1 METTHAKDV
10 LSIDLE
16 TYSDVSLKDCGVYKY
31 VESPNFEILLCSI
44 SLNGGPVE
52 DYQLAIGDELPQS
65 FIEALTDPNIIK
77 EAHNAQFE
85 RVCLTKYLYGGF
97 EKGFLDPSQWVC
109 TMAHASILGLPSSLE
124 KVGEALGLA
133 EDKKKLNTG
142 KALIRYF
149 SVPSKTKGRTRNLPF
164 HDMAR
169 WDLYVEY
176 NIQDVVTE
184 VEIENKLSQYPIPD
198 IEQKIYALDQRIN
211 DRGAGLDME
220 LVRDITTYNDK
231 YQASL
236 LERAKEITGLDNPN
250 SNNQLLGWLKER
262 ENGVTSVNK
271 EAVADLLKSTKDDE
285 VKEMLRIRQEMTKT
299 SLKKYDTMERAV
311 CSDDR
316 IRGVLM
322 YYGANRTGRWA
333 GRLVQVQ
340 NLPRNNIE
348 ELSDVR
354 ELVKAGEFETLDMIY
369 DNVPDILSQLIRTA
383 FVAPKGRTYVVC
395 DYSAIE
401 ARVIA
406 WLAREKWRQDVFKA
420 NGDIYCES
428 ASQMF
433 NVPVVK
439 HGENGHLRQKGKVA
453 ELALGYQGGIGALKA
468 MGGERMGLT
477 ESEMTDIIAKWRKAS
492 PHITALWREVEDCAK
507 KAIRTHTPQ
516 RLKNRNIAFLYES
529 GILFIKLPN
538 GRSLAYQGARLEG
551 EGRYTKIKYKGMHQ
565 ERKIWCDL
573 DTYGGKLVEN
583 IVQAIAR
590 DCLAKAMLSL
600 DNVGY
605 EIVFHIHD
613 EVVIEVE
620 KDKADAEY
628 ELIKGI
634 MCMPIQWAPGLI
646 LNAEGFTSDYYMKD

>member
-1 METTHAKDV
+1 METKKDKDI

-16 TYSDVSLKDCGVYKY
+16 TYSDVNLKNCGVYKY
-31 VESPNFEILLCSI
+31 VESPNFEILLCSF

-52 DYQLAIGDELPQS
+52 TYELAVGDELPQS
-65 FIEALTDPNIIK
+65 FIDALTDPNIIK

-85 RVCLTKYLYGGF
+85 RVCLTKYLYGNF
-97 EKGFLDPSQWVC
+97 EHFLDPSQWTC
-109 TMAHASILGLPSSLE
+109 TMAHASILGLPSALE
-124 KVGEALGLA
+124 KVGEALGLS

-149 SVPSKTKGRTRNLPF
+149 SVPSKTKGRMRNLPY
-164 HDMAR
+164 HDMER
-169 WDLYVEY
+169 WNLYAEY
-176 NIQDVVTE
+176 NNQDVVTE
-184 VEIENKLSQYPIPD
+184 LEIEKKLSLFPIPR
-198 IEQKIYALDQRIN
+198 IEQKIYALDQSIN
-211 DRGAGLDME
+211 DRGAKLDME
-220 LVRDITTYNDK
+220 LVRDIIDYNNA
-231 YQASL
+231 YQEELAT
-236 LERAKEITGLDNPN
+236 RAKEITGLDNPN
-250 SNNQLLGWLKER
+250 SSKQLLGWLKEKKD
-262 ENGVTSVNK
+262 GVTSVKK
-271 EAVADLLKSTKDDE
+271 EAVADLIEITESEE
-285 VKEMLRIRQEMTKT
+285 VREMLKLRQEMTKT

-311 CSDDR
+311 CDDDR

-348 ELSDVR
+348 ELDDVR
-354 ELVKAGEFETLDMIY
+354 ALVKAKDFETLDMLY

-383 FVAPKGRTYVVC
+383 FIADEGKTFVVC

-406 WLAREKWRQDVFKA
+406 WLAGEKWRQEVFSK

-453 ELALGYQGGIGALKA
+453 ELALGYQGGLGALKQ
-468 MGGERMGLT
+468 MGGERMGLS
-477 ESEMTDIIAKWRKAS
+477 EEEMTDIIKKWRKAS
-492 PHITALWREVEDCAK
+492 PAIVSLWREVEDCAK
-507 KAIRTHTPQ
+507 RTIRTHNPQ
-516 RLKNRNIAFLYES
+516 RLKRGNITFKFS
-529 GILFIKLPN
+529 NGILFIQLPN
-538 GRSLAYQGARLEG
+538 GRSLAYQGARIEG
-551 EGRYTKIKYKGMHQ
+551 AGRYSKIKYKGMHQ
-565 ERKIWCDL
+565 ERKIWCEL

-590 DCLAKAMLSL
+590 DCLARAMLSL
-600 DNVGY
+600 DSAKY

-613 EVVIEVE
+613 EVVIEVD
-620 KDKADAEY
+620 KDKAKSEY
-628 ELIKGI
+628 ELIRGI
-634 MCMPIQWAPGLI
+634 MCMPIPWAKGLI
-646 LNAEGFTSDYYMKD
+646 LNAEGFTNDYYMKD

>member
-1 METTHAKDV
+1 METKAKDV

-31 VESPNFEILLCSI
+31 VESPNFEILLCSY
-44 SLNGGPVE
+44 SLNGGPTE
-52 DYQLAIGDELPQS
+52 AYELAVGDELPQS

-85 RVCLTKYLYGGF
+85 RVCLTKYLYGGY

-109 TMAHASILGLPSSLE
+109 TMAHASILGLPAALE
-124 KVGEALGLA
+124 KVGEALGLS

-149 SVPSKTKGRTRNLPF
+149 SVPSKTRGRTRNMPY
-164 HDMAR
+164 HDMER
-169 WDLYVEY
+169 WNLYVEY
-176 NIQDVVTE
+176 NRQDVVTE
-184 VEIENKLSQYPIPD
+184 IEIEKKLSRYPIPA

-211 DRGAGLDME
+211 DRGARLDME
-220 LVRDITTYNDK
+220 LVDDIIEYNNA
-231 YQASL
+231 YQEEL
-236 LERAKEITGLDNPN
+236 VTRAKEITGLDNPN

-262 ENGVTSVNK
+262 EDGVTSVKK
-271 EAVADLLKSTKDDE
+271 EAVADLIKSTEHDD
-285 VKEMLRIRQEMTKT
+285 VREMLKLRQEMTKT

-311 CSDDR
+311 CNDDR

-340 NLPRNNIE
+340 NLPRNSIE
-348 ELSDVR
+348 ELDEVR
-354 ELVKAGEFETLDMIY
+354 ALVKSKDFETLDMIY

-383 FVAPKGRTYVVC
+383 FIASKGKTFVVC

-406 WLAREKWRQDVFKA
+406 WLAGETWRMEVFKH

-433 NVPVVK
+433 GVPVVK

-453 ELALGYQGGIGALKA
+453 ELALGYQGGLGALKT
-468 MGGERMGLT
+468 MGGERMGLS
-477 ESEMTDIIAKWRKAS
+477 EAEMTDIIQKWRKAS
-492 PHITALWREVEDCAK
+492 PAIVALWREVEDCAK
-507 KAIRTHTPQ
+507 RAIRNHSPQ
-516 RLKNRNIAFLYES
+516 RLKRGNITFKYSS
-529 GILFIKLPN
+529 GALFIQLPN

-551 EGRYTKIKYKGMHQ
+551 SGRYSKIKYKGMHQ
-565 ERKIWCDL
+565 ERKIWCEL

-583 IVQAIAR
+583 IVQAVAR
-590 DCLAKAMLSL
+590 DCLARAMLNL
-600 DNVGY
+600 DSAGY

-613 EVVIEVE
+613 EVVIEVDRE
-620 KDKADAEY
+620 KAETEY
-628 ELIKGI
+628 ELIRGI
-634 MCMPIQWAPGLI
+634 MCMPIPWAKGLI
-646 LNAEGFTSDYYMKD
+646 LNAEGFTNDYYMKD

>member
-1 METTHAKDV
+1 METTKPKKDV

-16 TYSDVSLKDCGVYKY
+16 TYSDISLKDCGVYKY
-31 VESPNFEILLCSI
+31 VESPNFAILLCSF
-44 SLNGGPVE
+44 SLNDGPVE
-52 DYQLAIGDELPQS
+52 DYQLACGDELPQS
-65 FIEALTDPNIIK
+65 FIDALTDPNIIK

-85 RVCLTKYLYGGF
+85 RVCLTKYLYGSF
-97 EKGFLDPSQWVC
+97 DKFLDPSQWVC

-124 KVGEALGLA
+124 KVGAALGLA

-149 SVPSKTKGRTRNLPF
+149 SVPSKTKGRIRNLPY
-164 HDMAR
+164 HDMER

-176 NIQDVVTE
+176 NRQDVVTE
-184 VEIENKLSQYPIPD
+184 MEIENVLSKYPIPE
-198 IEQKIYALDQRIN
+198 IERQVYALDQRIN
-211 DRGAGLDME
+211 DRGAMLDMQ
-220 LVRDITTYNDK
+220 LVEDIIEYNDE

-236 LERAKEITGLDNPN
+236 LERAKEITGLNNPN
-250 SNNQLLGWLKER
+250 SNNQLLGWLKEH
-262 ENGVTSVNK
+262 EDGVTSVNK
-271 EAVADLLKSTKDDE
+271 EAVSDLIRKTSNPE
-285 VKEMLRIRQEMTKT
+285 VKEMLKLRQEMTKT

-340 NLPRNNIE
+340 NLPRNSIE
-348 ELSDVR
+348 ELDEVR
-354 ELVKAGEFETLDMIY
+354 EMVKAKDFDTLDVLY

-383 FVAPKGRTYVVC
+383 FIAPEGKTYVVC

-406 WLAREKWRQDVFKA
+406 WLACEQWRQDVFKD

-433 NVPVVK
+433 GVPVVK

-453 ELALGYQGGIGALKA
+453 ELALGYQGGLGALKQ

-477 ESEMTDIIAKWRKAS
+477 EDEMNDIIKKWRKAS
-492 PHITALWREVEDCAK
+492 PHICNLWREVEDCAK

-516 RLKNRNIAFLYES
+516 RLKKRDITFSFES
-529 GILFIKLPN
+529 GIFFIQLPN
-538 GRSLAYQGARLEG
+538 GRRLAYQGARVEG
-551 EGRYTKIKYKGMHQ
+551 TGRYSKIKYKGMHQ
-565 ERKIWCDL
+565 ERKIWCEL

-590 DCLAKAMLSL
+590 DCLASAMLAL
-600 DNVGY
+600 DKAGY

-613 EVVIEVE
+613 EAVIEVE
-620 KDKADAEY
+620 KENAEASY
-628 ELIKGI
+628 KRIREI
-634 MCMPIQWAPGLI
+634 MCSPISWAKGLI